1 MRTLIVALAAGL
13 ALGAAPQVGIAQVR
27 GSDRL
32 DVEIREARRQEDL
45 ARQRRQRLERQ
56 RDAVGRATAR
66 GRVADRRDVD
76 IRLGDVIRGR
86 EVATRSQG
94 NGPPFCRSGQGHPVH
109 GRQWCVDKGWGL
121 GGRDV
126 RLDRRR
132 DRDDV
137 IIRRVPRDR
146 DDRGDGGVLGRLG
159 DIIRG
164 RTR

>member
-1 MRTLIVALAAGL
+1 MMALAAGL

-32 DVEIREARRQEDL
+32 DVEIREARRQEEL

-66 GRVADRRDVD
+66 GRVSDRRDVD

-86 EVATRSQG
+86 EVATRSRG

-132 DRDDV
+132 DDDDV
-137 IIRRVPRDR
+137 VIRRIPRDR
-146 DDRGDGGVLGRLG
+146 GDRGDGSVLDRLG

>member
-1 MRTLIVALAAGL
+1 MPKNTRSAHHCSARWRQFASSSRRAAY
-13 ALGAAPQVGIAQVR
+13 A
-27 GSDRL
+27 
-32 DVEIREARRQEDL
+32 
-45 ARQRRQRLERQ
+45 
-56 RDAVGRATAR
+56 ATA
-66 GRVADRRDVD
+66 
-76 IRLGDVIRGR
+76 
-86 EVATRSQG
+86 SSK

-132 DRDDV
+132 DDDDV
-137 IIRRVPRDR
+137 VIRRIPRDR
-146 DDRGDGGVLGRLG
+146 DDRGDGSVLDRLG